1 MAEHIPDSTEPGPR
15 ETSRIIVIYENAE
28 AREMA
33 IRSSQELA
41 ALLPASAGLNV
52 NWWSFALLSDA
63 AFASSAAQKAVK
75 ADLLVFAITPEGD
88 LPQEIKLWL
97 EDWICQRRVR
107 EGAVVGLV
115 LLESP
120 PRPGEIACL
129 KEIYL
134 RHAAHRA
141 GMDYLSQV
149 PSALSLGMPDSL
161 DSYRARAG
169 QVTSVLDE
177 ILRGCLP
184 PPTLLR

>member
-1 MAEHIPDSTEPGPR
+1 MVERIPDSTEPGPK
-15 ETSRIIVIYENAE
+15 EASRLVVIYENTA

-41 ALLPASAGLNV
+41 GLLPAGGGLNV
-52 NWWSFALLSDA
+52 RWWSFALLGDA
-63 AFASSAAQKAVK
+63 AFANDAATQAVD
-75 ADLLVFAITPEGD
+75 ANLVVFAVTPAGD
-88 LPQEIKLWL
+88 LPQKIKLWI
-97 EDWICQRRVR
+97 ENWICQRRVR

-115 LLESP
+115 LLDSP
-120 PRPGEIACL
+120 SRPGEIACL

-149 PSALSLGMPDSL
+149 PSSLTKGMPDSL
-161 DSYRARAG
+161 DSCRDRAG

-177 ILRGCLP
+177 ILNTCLP